1 MSETQYSLAG
11 EGADDILEYRTA
23 PFPLRISDTSTS
35 SISTL
40 SNRTDRMS
48 KTQYSLAGEGE
59 DDILEYITAPFPL
72 RFSDTSTSLIS
83 TPSNKRDRMSKR
95 QYSLAGEGE
104 DDILAYRTA
113 PFPLKFSDTSTSSTS
128 MLLNRTDNKGDE
140 AILLS
145 DATNQAT
152 RAAYS
157 VLSAGRTESTALNT
171 AKAVAASVLRSE
183 FEKKNG
189 LLGSGRTESTALNT
203 AKAVAASVLRSEFE
217 KKNGSIGSGQKDFF
231 LKRRIKKQAEVLASV
246 ALVVAV
252 KKIRQQEDNGKL
264 KANASTKRNNN
275 CNSFISSAQTSKF
288 SNLEKLKPLRD
299 DGTYAVWKGWKKSYQ
314 KIKHKLRF
322 MH

>member
-1 MSETQYSLAG
+1 MSEARYCQAG
-11 EGADDILEYRTA
+11 DGEDDILESRTA
-23 PFPLRISDTSTS
+23 PFPLRISDS
-35 SISTL
+35 SKSSMSML
-40 SNRTDRMS
+40 SN
-48 KTQYSLAGEGE
+48 G
-59 DDILEYITAPFPL
+59 TA
-72 RFSDTSTSLIS
+72 
-83 TPSNKRDRMSKR
+83 
-95 QYSLAGEGE
+95 
-104 DDILAYRTA
+104 
-113 PFPLKFSDTSTSSTS
+113 
-128 MLLNRTDNKGDE
+128 NKGHD

-152 RAAYS
+152 SAAYS
-157 VLSAGRTESTALNT
+157 VLSAG
-171 AKAVAASVLRSE
+171 
-183 FEKKNG
+183 G
-189 LLGSGRTESTALNT
+189 TESTALNT

-252 KKIRQQEDNGKL
+252 KKIRQQEDNSKL

>member
-11 EGADDILEYRTA
+11 EGADDMLEYRTA
-23 PFPLRISDTSTS
+23 SFPLRISDTSTS

-83 TPSNKRDRMSKR
+83 TLSNKRDRMSKR

-189 LLGSGRTESTALNT
+189 
-203 AKAVAASVLRSEFE
+203 
-217 KKNGSIGSGQKDFF
+217 SIGSGQKDFF

-252 KKIRQQEDNGKL
+252 KKIRQQEDNSKL